1 MSTNT
6 PSAGTQLS
14 IGVAT
19 STVIAL
25 DANDPFRVCLIQQ
38 AKKHRQRKTLVGG
51 KRTGSDS
58 HEDTAIGEFSQE
70 AGGKGA
76 TLLDVK
82 LWAIKTD
89 RLADVRTVTLGRATD
104 DLCPSELASL
114 EVIAHYGYPDYLYI
128 AAVEGTP
135 APKDGEAK
143 NVVWMDVRDIVIT
156 ECEEDSTFGAQHDL
170 ILALYRYALEGD
182 ARVGDLAIHLSDM
195 NALRTLLLSMQG

>member
-1 MSTNT
+1 MSTNL
-6 PSAGTQLS
+6 PAGGTQLS

-25 DANDPFRVCLIQQ
+25 DANDAFRVCLIQQ

-70 AGGKGA
+70 AGGENA
-76 TLLDVK
+76 TLRNVR
-82 LWAIKTD
+82 LWAVKTD
-89 RLADVRTVTLGRATD
+89 RLADVRTVSLGRATD
-104 DLCPSELASL
+104 DLCPPELASL
-114 EVIAHYGYPDYLYI
+114 EVIAHYGYPDYIYT
-128 AAVEGTP
+128 AVVEGTP

-156 ECEEDSTFGAQHDL
+156 EREEDSTFGAQHDL
-170 ILALYRYALEGD
+170 ILAAYRYALEGD
-182 ARVGDLAIHLSDM
+182 SRIGDLAIHLSDM
-195 NALRTLLLSMQG
+195 NSLRTLLLSIQS